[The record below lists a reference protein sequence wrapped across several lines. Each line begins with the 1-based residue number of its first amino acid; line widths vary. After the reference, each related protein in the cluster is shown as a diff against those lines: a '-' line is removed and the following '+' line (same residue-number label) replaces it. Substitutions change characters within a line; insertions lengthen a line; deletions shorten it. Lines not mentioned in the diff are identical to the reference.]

1 MLRKTNRVKIEK
13 NKWFVPCAWISSL
26 IIGIGILFI
35 VISSIVNIGIV
46 ANWYK
51 DINTIIFDT
60 SEPINYT
67 KEQWLNDLVGA
78 IMTLI
83 ILIIIVLSCVI
94 PSWIETRKNKLR
106 KITK

>member
-1 MLRKTNRVKIEK
+1 MCDLVANWSSMLIFVCITISIIGCLINRKTNRVKIEK
-13 NKWFVPCAWISSL
+13 NKWFVACAWISSL

-67 KEQWLNDLVGA
+67 KEQWLNMNNGL
-78 IMTLI
+78 
-83 ILIIIVLSCVI
+83 
-94 PSWIETRKNKLR
+94 
-106 KITK
+106 